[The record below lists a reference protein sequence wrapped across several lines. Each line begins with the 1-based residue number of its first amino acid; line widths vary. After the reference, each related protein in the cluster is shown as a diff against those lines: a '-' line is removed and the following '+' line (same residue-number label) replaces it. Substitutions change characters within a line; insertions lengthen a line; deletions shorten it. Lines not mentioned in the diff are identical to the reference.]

1 MKWLSQYV
9 ARSYKFLIYIYAS
22 ALVLVGLSIAEDGSS
37 VPFSTIFFT
46 FILLVI
52 LTMFWN
58 LFDSKTQKQ
67 TITNANPGVIS
78 KINNLEHGND
88 SSYDSNESI
97 PNPLDSD
104 IEIPL
109 M

>member
-22 ALVLVGLSIAEDGSS
+22 TLVLVGLSIVEDGSS
-37 VPFSTIFFT
+37 VSFSTLFFT

-52 LTMFWN
+52 LTIFWN

-78 KINNLEHGND
+78 KINTLEHGNEIGYD
-88 SSYDSNESI
+88 SSESI

>member
-22 ALVLVGLSIAEDGSS
+22 TLVLVGLSIAEDGSS
-37 VPFSTIFFT
+37 VSFSTIFFT

-58 LFDSKTQKQ
+58 LFDSKAQKQ
-67 TITNANPGVIS
+67 TTTNANPGVIS
-78 KINNLEHGND
+78 KISTLEHGND
-88 SSYDSNESI
+88 IGYDSNESI

>member
-1 MKWLSQYV
+1 M
-9 ARSYKFLIYIYAS
+9 IYIYAS
-22 ALVLVGLSIAEDGSS
+22 TLVLVGLSIVEDGSS
-37 VPFSTIFFT
+37 VSFSTIFFT

-52 LTMFWN
+52 LTTFWN
-58 LFDSKTQKQ
+58 LFDTKAEKQ
-67 TITNANPGVIS
+67 AITKANPGILS
-78 KINNLEHGND
+78 KINTLEHGKDIN
-88 SSYDSNESI
+88 YDSNESI

>member
-22 ALVLVGLSIAEDGSS
+22 TLVLVGLSIAEDGSS
-37 VPFSTIFFT
+37 VSFSTIFFT

-58 LFDSKTQKQ
+58 LFDTKAEKQ
-67 TITNANPGVIS
+67 TKTNANPGVIS
-78 KINNLEHGND
+78 KFNTSEHGKEI
-88 SSYDSNESI
+88 SYDSNESI

>member
-22 ALVLVGLSIAEDGSS
+22 TLVLVGLSIVEDGSS
-37 VPFSTIFFT
+37 VSFSTIFFT

-58 LFDSKTQKQ
+58 LFDTKAEKQ
-67 TITNANPGVIS
+67 PITKANPGVLS
-78 KINNLEHGND
+78 KINTLEHKKDIN
-88 SSYDSNESI
+88 YDSNESI

>member
-22 ALVLVGLSIAEDGSS
+22 TLVLVGLSIAEDGSS
-37 VPFSTIFFT
+37 VSFSTIFFT

-58 LFDSKTQKQ
+58 LFDSKAQKQ

-78 KINNLEHGND
+78 QNNILEQGNNIC
-88 SSYDSNESI
+88 YDSNESI

>member
-1 MKWLSQYV
+1 M
-9 ARSYKFLIYIYAS
+9 IYIYAS
-22 ALVLVGLSIAEDGSS
+22 TLVLVGLSIAEDGSS
-37 VPFSTIFFT
+37 VSFSTLFFT

-52 LTMFWN
+52 LTIFWN
-58 LFDSKTQKQ
+58 LFDSKAQKQ
-67 TITNANPGVIS
+67 TLGNANPGVIS
-78 KINNLEHGND
+78 KINTLEHGND
-88 SSYDSNESI
+88 MVYDSSENI